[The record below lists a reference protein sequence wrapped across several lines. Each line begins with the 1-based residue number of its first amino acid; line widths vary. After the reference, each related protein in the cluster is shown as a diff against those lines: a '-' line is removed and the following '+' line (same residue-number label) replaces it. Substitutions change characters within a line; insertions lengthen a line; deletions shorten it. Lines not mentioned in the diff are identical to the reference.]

1 MDERQVVDEFRV
13 VWSDGLIDE
22 FESVAEAEDFIRLI
36 ADTHGTTLA
45 HVIERRQIVTTSTE
59 WETVYS

>member
-1 MDERQVVDEFRV
+1 